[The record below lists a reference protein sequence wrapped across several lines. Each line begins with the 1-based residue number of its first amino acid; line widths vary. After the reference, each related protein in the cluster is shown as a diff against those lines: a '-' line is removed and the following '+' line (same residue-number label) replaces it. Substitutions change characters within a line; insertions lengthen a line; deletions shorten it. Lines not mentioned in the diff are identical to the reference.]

1 MVDQLHEAVK
11 ETERM
16 HMVTENSREAEKQS
30 KIALENV
37 MAQMRAL

>member
-16 HMVTENSREAEKQS
+16 HMVTENSKEAENQS
-30 KIALENV
+30 RIAIENV
-37 MAQMRAL
+37 MAQLRAL